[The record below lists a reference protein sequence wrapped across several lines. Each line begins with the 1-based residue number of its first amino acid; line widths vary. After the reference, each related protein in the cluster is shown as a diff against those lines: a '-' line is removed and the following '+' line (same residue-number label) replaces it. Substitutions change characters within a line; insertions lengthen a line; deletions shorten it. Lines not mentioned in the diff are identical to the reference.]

1 MPDQPLDSLDDPRV
15 EPYRELKRKASAR
28 TPART
33 FIAEGEKLV
42 LRLLD
47 SPCRTESILCTP
59 SARARLPAQ
68 FADDVPVYIAPTS
81 LISRLI
87 GFPFHRGILACGV
100 QPAERTIGALC
111 DMAASRPQA
120 LVVLC
125 PEIRDP
131 ENLGSIIRTA
141 LAFGAA
147 GLVAGREGTDPFSRR
162 VLRTSMGSVLQLPIV
177 QTDDW
182 PHVLDT
188 LHAAGFE
195 SIATVLDP
203 SGTMLGNI
211 GRPLRAAVLLGNEDA
226 GLAPELVARCRRRV
240 ILPMA
245 AGVDSLNV
253 AVASGIVLHHI
264 AGIRIPDRGQDP
276 PQPL

>member
-1 MPDQPLDSLDDPRV
+1 
-15 EPYRELKRKASAR
+15 
-28 TPART
+28 
-33 FIAEGEKLV
+33 
-42 LRLLD
+42 
-47 SPCRTESILCTP
+47 
-59 SARARLPAQ
+59 
-68 FADDVPVYIAPTS
+68 
-81 LISRLI
+81 
-87 GFPFHRGILACGV
+87 
-100 QPAERTIGALC
+100 
-111 DMAASRPQA
+111 
-120 LVVLC
+120 
-125 PEIRDP
+125 
-131 ENLGSIIRTA
+131 
-141 LAFGAA
+141 
-147 GLVAGREGTDPFSRR
+147 VAGREGTDPFSRR